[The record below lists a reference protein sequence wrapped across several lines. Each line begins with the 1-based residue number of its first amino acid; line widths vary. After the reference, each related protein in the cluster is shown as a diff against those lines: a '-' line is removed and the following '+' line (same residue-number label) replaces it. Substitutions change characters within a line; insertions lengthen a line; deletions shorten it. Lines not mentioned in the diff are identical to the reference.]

1 MPSLARLSRD
11 RAVRDD
17 EPRRLDRRGSVL
29 LAADV
34 GNTEIVLGVFDGTE
48 LRRTWRLSTR
58 AERTSDELAL
68 DLTGLLA
75 QMDLSFSGLDG
86 LVIASV
92 VPDVTSAVRELAE
105 LYLPISPVIV
115 GPGTKTGVPVL
126 TDNPRE
132 VGADRV
138 VNALAAFMRFGGPSI
153 VVDFGTSTNFDVVS
167 DTGEFLG
174 GVIAPGLQ
182 ISATSLFSKA
192 ARLTRVDLAPP
203 RSPIGKSTV
212 EAVQSGLLYGTA
224 GEVDG
229 IVTRIRNELGAA
241 DATTI
246 ATGGLA
252 PVVIPHCRTIDH
264 HEPWLTLEGLRLV
277 FDKNAGVADA

>member
-1 MPSLARLSRD
+1 
-11 RAVRDD
+11 
-17 EPRRLDRRGSVL
+17 VL

-34 GNTEIVLGVFDGTE
+34 GNTEIVLGVFEGPE

-58 AERTSDELAL
+58 AERTSDEIALQLSGLLGQNDLAYPD
-68 DLTGLLA
+68 DLTG
-75 QMDLSFSGLDG
+75 F
-86 LVIASV
+86 VIASV
-92 VPDVTSAVRELAE
+92 VPDVTAALRELADRDLSFE
-105 LYLPISPVIV
+105 PVFV

-138 VNALAAFMRFGGPSI
+138 VNALAAFSRFGGPDV

-167 DTGEFLG
+167 DKGEFLG
-174 GVIAPGLQ
+174 GVIAPGMQ
-182 ISATSLFSKA
+182 ISATSLFTRT
-192 ARLTRVDLAPP
+192 ARLTRVDLVPP
-203 RSPIGKSTV
+203 RSPVGKSTV
-212 EAVQSGLLYGTA
+212 EAIQSGLIYGTA

-229 IVTRIRNELGAA
+229 IVERIRAELEAPQ
-241 DATTI
+241 ATVI

-277 FDKNAGVADA
+277 HERAGAP